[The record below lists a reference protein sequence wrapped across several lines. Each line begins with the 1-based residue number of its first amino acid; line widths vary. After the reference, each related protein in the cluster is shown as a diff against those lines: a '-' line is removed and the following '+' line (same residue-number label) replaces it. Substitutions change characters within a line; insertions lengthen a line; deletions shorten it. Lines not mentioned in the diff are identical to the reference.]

1 MLTEKEINAKSQALL
16 RLLQAKL
23 GVRGRD
29 LEQAMRRAGRRLP
42 HRVRGP
48 AARLVAA
55 QKMAGHP
62 KLARQLDPREFS
74 RAYADVSAH
83 LAAIDVA
90 DRRKGRLIGLAAV
103 VAANLLI
110 VITAF
115 LFWLSWRGYL

>member
-1 MLTEKEINAKSQALL
+1 MLTEKDITAKSQTLL
-16 RLLQAKL
+16 RLLRAKL
-23 GVRGRD
+23 GVSARD
-29 LEQAMRRAGRRLP
+29 LEQGLRRAGRRLP
-42 HRVRGP
+42 GRVRAQG
-48 AARLVAA
+48 ARVVAA
-55 QKMAGHP
+55 QKMAGNP

-74 RAYADVSAH
+74 RAYAEVSAH

>member
-42 HRVRGP
+42 HRVRGQ

-62 KLARQLDPREFS
+62 KLARQLDSREFS
-74 RAYADVSAH
+74 RAYAEVSAH

-90 DRRKGRLIGLAAV
+90 DRRKGRLIGLAAA

>member
-42 HRVRGP
+42 HRVRGQ

-55 QKMAGHP
+55 QKMSGHP

-74 RAYADVSAH
+74 RAYAEVSAH

>member
-1 MLTEKEINAKSQALL
+1 MLTEKDINAKSQALL

-29 LEQAMRRAGRRLP
+29 LEQALRRAGRRLP
-42 HRVRGP
+42 RRVRGQ

-74 RAYADVSAH
+74 QAYADVSAH